1 MEYTNETIIFSL
13 VYIVC
18 MNWMY
23 IREYKTPK
31 DIKRKGV
38 IRRGTEWD

>member
-1 MEYTNETIIFSL
+1 MEYTNEIVIFSIL
-13 VYIVC
+13 YVGL

-23 IREYKTPK
+23 WREYKTPK